1 MSNFYTVFE
10 NHSKCLTSQDTSAWT
25 CPGDSGSPL
34 VQITNENEAK
44 VIGILHGSNHTT
56 CTPTTYQS
64 PSLFANLE
72 YEENFDFIQRW
83 LSVGYFM
90 SAFEDN
96 VLLNYMNQENVQLE
110 DLWRIHPSS
119 NLDIYESVFSGMYV
133 FVF

>member
-1 MSNFYTVFE
+1 M
-10 NHSKCLTSQDTSAWT
+10 
-25 CPGDSGSPL
+25 
-34 VQITNENEAK
+34 
-44 VIGILHGSNHTT
+44 
-56 CTPTTYQS
+56 
-64 PSLFANLE
+64 NLE

-83 LSVGYFM
+83 LSVRYFM

-133 FVF
+133 FV